1 MTNSLWMIFHVSKGE
16 KLGRGKTFG
25 TLGSI
30 RVGGIYVE
38 RSFNANS
45 KKFLEGQFFLWR
57 LRNPPCA
64 LVLRFWVF
72 SNPFCAKL
80 EWFKTSRISRS
91 CNEPKDIPWLWS
103 NRSPATAI
111 LLWTQRNPL
120 PWINRRIFS
129 PSWHSSTHESWLPT
143 APNPLFPEWIRVI
156 NQYSSTIWSTNPC
169 MHFLNWT
176 LKRFKLVLLGGKAGA
191 SSLLF
196 VAEFH
201 CKNEYQSLGWE
212 LRWVRWSCVTVAGH

>member
-64 LVLRFWVF
+64 LVLRCWVF

-80 EWFKTSRISRS
+80 EWFKTSRIRWS

-103 NRSPATAI
+103 NRY
-111 LLWTQRNPL
+111 PL
-120 PWINRRIFS
+120 PRPSCYEPKEIPCPGSIGGFS
-129 PSWHSSTHESWLPT
+129 LHPDTRALMSHGPADCAKSLVS
-143 APNPLFPEWIRVI
+143 RVDQDDLD
-156 NQYSSTIWSTNPC
+156 QYSSTIFDQPIHVC
-169 MHFLNWT
+169 IFWT
-176 LKRFKLVLLGGKAGA
+176 EHWKG
-191 SSLLF
+191 
-196 VAEFH
+196 
-201 CKNEYQSLGWE
+201 
-212 LRWVRWSCVTVAGH
+212 

>member
-64 LVLRFWVF
+64 LVLRCWVF

-80 EWFKTSRISRS
+80 EWFKTSRIRWS

-103 NRSPATAI
+103 NRY
-111 LLWTQRNPL
+111 PL
-120 PWINRRIFS
+120 PRPSCYEPKETPCHGSIGGYSLHHDTRALMSHDCRLRQTLCFPSGSGWSRPIFFD
-129 PSWHSSTHESWLPT
+129 H
-143 APNPLFPEWIRVI
+143 
-156 NQYSSTIWSTNPC
+156 IWSTNPC
-169 MHFLNWT
+169 LYFLNWT
-176 LKRFKLVLLGGKAGA
+176 LKRFKLVLLGGKTEQA
-191 SSLLF
+191 LCFL
-196 VAEFH
+196 
-201 CKNEYQSLGWE
+201 
-212 LRWVRWSCVTVAGH
+212 

>member
-16 KLGRGKTFG
+16 KLGRGIIFG

-80 EWFKTSRISRS
+80 EWFKTSRTRWS

-103 NRSPATAI
+103 NRY
-111 LLWTQRNPL
+111 PL
-120 PWINRRIFS
+120 PRPSCYEPKEIPCHGSIGGFS
-129 PSWHSSTHESWLPT
+129 LHPDTRALMSHEPWLPT
-143 APNPLFPEWIRVI
+143 APNPWFPEWISMISTNILRLYLI
-156 NQYSSTIWSTNPC
+156 NQSMFVFSE
-169 MHFLNWT
+169 LNIEKVKT
-176 LKRFKLVLLGGKAGA
+176 CFIGGKTEQA
-191 SSLLF
+191 LCFL
-196 VAEFH
+196 
-201 CKNEYQSLGWE
+201 
-212 LRWVRWSCVTVAGH
+212 